1 MNANSPG
8 EQMAEQEALSR
19 EVNVNPIVHLIAPIA
34 AIGAT
39 MIVRKIVNSSYR
51 GFTGRE
57 APRVN
62 DATVPLVKALLWA
75 AATAAIAAG
84 VEVMAYRVTN
94 HLGSTESAN

>member
-1 MNANSPG
+1 
-8 EQMAEQEALSR
+8 MAEQEALSR
-19 EVNVNPIVHLIAPIA
+19 EVNVNPIVHLIAPIVA
-34 AIGAT
+34 VGAT
-39 MIVRKIVNSSYR
+39 MIVRKIINSSFR

-57 APRVN
+57 APRAS
-62 DATVPLVKALLWA
+62 DTAVPLAKALLWA